1 MDEPS
6 LLTVAEQVVAAE
18 LAYYH
23 QRVEG
28 APTAADQATWQ
39 HRQAAEELLLPLP
52 APVTFGRHVLE
63 RHGYSLHRFMAT
75 HLSPGA
81 WRYWLG
87 QRGLLIPF

>member
-23 QRVEG
+23 QQAEC

-39 HRQAAEELLLPLP
+39 HRQAADELLPLP